1 MSSWKDKLYDYEQ
14 APPPAAWDKI
24 AAALD
29 ESHISDEFPSTLY
42 NAVATPPADAW
53 EKIAG
58 ALEPAVAAP
67 VAITRKLSFVRY
79 AAAAAIIGLV
89 AFGIFKVTRS
99 NSSKTGTE
107 IAVTP
112 TNPPKQQDT
121 GSKARQ
127 VPSETATVPESRN
140 VEGDNIEITNEQ
152 NVSTEIV
159 KARSVKKAKTR
170 YAASNETD
178 AIEASYAYNEHTP
191 NLADRYIMYMTP
203 EGGIV
208 RMSKKWGNL
217 VCCVSGQEQDP
228 GCKDQLK
235 KWQEKLACAPTANG
249 NFMDILSLVNTLNTD
264 L

>member
-1 MSSWKDKLYDYEQ
+1 MSSLKDKLYDYEQ
-14 APPPAAWDKI
+14 APPPTAWDKI

-29 ESHISDEFPSTLY
+29 ESHIPDKFPSTLY
-42 NAVATPPADAW
+42 NAVATPPHDAW
-53 EKIAG
+53 EKITS
-58 ALEPAVAAP
+58 ALEPAEAAP
-67 VAITRKLSFVRY
+67 VAINRKLSFVRY
-79 AAAAAIIGLV
+79 VAAAAVIGLV
-89 AFGIFKVTRS
+89 AFGIFKLTRS
-99 NSSKTGTE
+99 NNNKTGTE
-107 IAVTP
+107 IAITP
-112 TNPPKQQDT
+112 TNPVKHADT
-121 GSKARQ
+121 GSGTRRI
-127 VPSETATVPESRN
+127 PSESAMPPETRN
-140 VEGDNIEITNEQ
+140 VEDDNNEINNEP

-159 KARSVKKAKTR
+159 KARSVKKSKTS
-170 YAASNETD
+170 YAGSNGTD
-178 AIEASYAYNEHTP
+178 ALEASYAYNEHTP

-228 GCKDQLK
+228 DCKDQLK